1 MKKKLF
7 LLLVVVLCFGLTGC
21 TSDSV
26 DKTEEDTQV
35 VEAITQEEK
44 EVVVTDFLCEI
55 FTFNCNGRYDTFMQ
69 TVEGID
75 YLANAEISEDAIA
88 ELPDEFQV
96 AYDTYFAGLSKYV
109 TEDCIT
115 TMQANRIPFQLDKF
129 VKEKGIQD
137 FIDYIV
143 LESVEGQEN
152 TFFYDVYFEA
162 EGEEAYFVDPL
173 KGQVT
178 VEIIGEEVRVSSITI
193 TQ

>member
-96 AYDTYFAGLSKYV
+96 AYILTL
-109 TEDCIT
+109 
-115 TMQANRIPFQLDKF
+115 
-129 VKEKGIQD
+129 QD
-137 FIDYIV
+137 YQNMLRKIV
-143 LESVEGQEN
+143 LLRCRQIVFHFS
-152 TFFYDVYFEA
+152 
-162 EGEEAYFVDPL
+162 L
-173 KGQVT
+173 
-178 VEIIGEEVRVSSITI
+178 ISL
-193 TQ
+193 